1 MDCCKHPVGVD
12 RGDPGVGAA
21 MHDDARDGAGEA
33 PMAAWAARPWPM
45 GSSLPRA
52 IAVKA
57 APTLAAERYASP
69 ECTAT
74 AANRSG

>member
-1 MDCCKHPVGVD
+1 MLGTG
-12 RGDPGVGAA
+12 RAWS
-21 MHDDARDGAGEA
+21 
-33 PMAAWAARPWPM
+33 PMAACAARPWPI

-57 APTLAAERYASP
+57 AATLAAERYASP